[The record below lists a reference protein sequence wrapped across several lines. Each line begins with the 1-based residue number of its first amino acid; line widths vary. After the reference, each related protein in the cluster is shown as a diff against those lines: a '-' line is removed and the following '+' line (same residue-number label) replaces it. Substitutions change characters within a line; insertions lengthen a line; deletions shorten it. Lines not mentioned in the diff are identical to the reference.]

1 MAKKVKE
8 TVYKRLVS
16 DAGQKKFAEFG
27 EKVKKGE
34 LIYAYFAVDNGKCY
48 YYYKVL

>member
-8 TVYKRLVS
+8 TVYKRLAIN
-16 DAGQKKFAEFG
+16 AGQNKFFDFG

-34 LIYAYFAVDNGKCY
+34 LEYTYYAMDNSLCYF
-48 YYYKVL
+48 YYKVL